1 MLQKLLLFSFWV
13 LLVLPSIA
21 QKPIIKSVLH
31 QQQTRNT
38 ADELAISTQINQ
50 EFNTFNKIALQEY
63 SYADKKGNLQLEKQV
78 RYSYD
83 PQGRHQNTLEYDGQG
98 ILNAETKMYWDEYDN
113 KNKVEDI
120 SYSDGK
126 KVAVAVTY
134 QLEYDDNGNRKT
146 ERYFSNEG
154 NEIKGKN
161 WYYNRQKEVKKTVAW
176 VDDKKSARSETHTT
190 YKRDKNGNLVRSVSK
205 EKVNGKI
212 FRKDIRF
219 FSNNY
224 VIEWKK
230 YLNGKLESIFRNE
243 YRDSVII
250 RTTRQNKRK
259 VISIEEDEKQQSK
272 IEKNTNR
279 RSKRNR
285 KEDIW
290 VTNTEYDAYGNIL
303 VTSQSMNGSVFFV
316 TQYTYD
322 DYGNQIKMIEYN
334 KEKDIKKEEQLEYNE
349 WGNVSKR
356 TKFLD
361 DKVISIDTY
370 EYEYFE

>member
-1 MLQKLLLFSFWV
+1 
-13 LLVLPSIA
+13 
-21 QKPIIKSVLH
+21 
-31 QQQTRNT
+31 
-38 ADELAISTQINQ
+38 
-50 EFNTFNKIALQEY
+50 
-63 SYADKKGNLQLEKQV
+63 
-78 RYSYD
+78 
-83 PQGRHQNTLEYDGQG
+83 LEYDGQG

>member
-1 MLQKLLLFSFWV
+1 MLYKLLLLSCFF
-13 LLVLPSIA
+13 LFTTHSIA
-21 QKPIIKSVLH
+21 QKPAIKSILH
-31 QQQTRNT
+31 QKQTRNT
-38 ADELAISTQINQ
+38 LDELAISKQVKEEYNS
-50 EFNTFNKIALQEY
+50 FDKITLQEY
-63 SYADKKGNLQLEKQV
+63 AYADRKGNLQMEKQI

-83 PQGRHQNTLEYDGQG
+83 PQGRHQNTLEYNGDGL
-98 ILNAETKMYWDEYDN
+98 LNAETKLHWDEYDN
-113 KNKVEDI
+113 KNKVEEI

-134 QLEYDDNGNRKT
+134 QLEYDENGNKKT
-146 ERYFSNEG
+146 ERYFANDG
-154 NEIKGKN
+154 TEISGKN
-161 WYYNRQKEVKKTVAW
+161 WYYNKQNEVKRTVAW
-176 VDDKKSARSETHTT
+176 KDDKKSPRSDVYTT
-190 YKRDKNGNLVRSVSK
+190 YKRDKGGDLIRSVSK

-212 FRKDIRF
+212 FRKDVRY

-224 VIEWKK
+224 MIEWKK
-230 YLNGKLESIFRNE
+230 YLNGKLESTFYNE

-259 VISIEEDEKQQSK
+259 VIRLEDEEKRNSK
-272 IEKNTNR
+272 IGKEGN
-279 RSKRNR
+279 KRNKKAS

-303 VTSQSMNGSVFFV
+303 VSTQSMNGKVFFV

-322 DYGNQIKMIEYN
+322 DYGNRVKTIEYN
-334 KEKDIKKEEQLEYNE
+334 KEKDIKKEERLEYDE

-356 TKFLD
+356 TKLLD

-370 EYEYFE
+370 KYEYFE